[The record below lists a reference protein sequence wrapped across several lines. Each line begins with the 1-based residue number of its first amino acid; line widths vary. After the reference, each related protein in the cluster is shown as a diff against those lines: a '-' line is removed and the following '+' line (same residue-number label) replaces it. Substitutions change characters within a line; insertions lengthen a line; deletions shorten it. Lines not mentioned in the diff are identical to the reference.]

1 MRREGIKTYRKGGDK
16 LERKVKE
23 STNNKKEAKEQSKKE
38 EEGVIQ
44 KIKCKDCHIVYIGE
58 TKFTMTKRVQQHK
71 KDVEYGRTGKS
82 AIARHTEQFKH
93 KIDWSNRNRK
103 KVISTQNYRK
113 CVHQGQQEQVY
124 EPKRGT
130 WGDHHIREG

>member
-1 MRREGIKTYRKGGDK
+1 MI
-16 LERKVKE
+16 
-23 STNNKKEAKEQSKKE
+23 
-38 EEGVIQ
+38 
-44 KIKCKDCHIVYIGE
+44 YIGE
-58 TKFTMTKRVQQHK
+58 TKFTMEKRVQQHK
-71 KDVEYGRTGKS
+71 KDVEYGRTGNS

-93 KIDWSNRNRK
+93 KIDWTNTECLETEK

-130 WGDHHIREG
+130 RGDHHIREG